1 MKFKINKMKLFL
13 AICSVAL
20 FAASF
25 TSCKKDYI
33 CECTIG
39 GVLDN
44 SLNIPKAKK
53 ADAEAACTAYQFDDE
68 VCTLK

>member
-1 MKFKINKMKLFL
+1 MKKFL

-25 TSCKKDYI
+25 TSCKKDYV
-33 CECTIG
+33 CECTVD
-39 GVLDN
+39 GVVDN
-44 SLNIPKAKK
+44 SMNIPKAKK
-53 ADAEAACTAYQFDDE
+53 ADAETACSLYQVDGE

>member
-1 MKFKINKMKLFL
+1 MKKIL

-33 CECTIG
+33 CECKID
-39 GVLDN
+39 GVVDN
-44 SLNIPKAKK
+44 SLNIQKAKK
-53 ADAEAACTAYQFDDE
+53 ADAEAACINYQVVPE